1 MERPSVEEG
10 AMAEDGIISRG
21 FEKACNEEQQNVKSN
36 PIGESVPLM

>member
-21 FEKACNEEQQNVKSN
+21 FEKACNEEQNVKSN